1 MEEALKLHFLSAGT
15 PNQNFPEKAGV
26 VMSFLGSL
34 SEQSSSEALSEEYQ
48 IILFSFRPILNMF
61 RGLTSICFESGGSI
75 RA

>member
-1 MEEALKLHFLSAGT
+1 MEEALKLHFLPAGR
-15 PNQNFPEKAGV
+15 PNQKLPEKAEF
-26 VMSFLGSL
+26 VMSLLGSL

-48 IILFSFRPILNMF
+48 ILLFSFRSILNMF